1 MLRHRPY
8 ALSPLYASELTNPD
22 LHEGTTNGHFEEL
35 HGLRTYIINPS
46 SSSNQEKVDTII
58 LLTDIY
64 GPDYINT
71 QLVADE
77 WSKQGWKVVIPDLF
91 VGDPVPIEDIRVKFP
106 LFYKAACADIKA
118 IHPKKR
124 DQDTKSV
131 LEKAGDTVTT
141 TVDVGPWMYNHRE
154 AGKLPSNQT
163 TKVSLTK

>member
-1 MLRHRPY
+1 VL
-8 ALSPLYASELTNPD
+8 ELTKPD
-22 LHEGTTNGHFEEL
+22 LHEGTPLGSFQEL
-35 HGLRTYIINPS
+35 HGLRTYIINPPN
-46 SSSNQEKVDTII
+46 SNGKVDTII

-77 WSKQGWKVVIPDLF
+77 WSKQGWRVVVPDLF
-91 VGDPVPIEDIRVKFP
+91 VGDPVPIEDIRVRSP
-106 LFYKAACADIKA
+106 TPSSGWCADVKA

-154 AGKLPSNQT
+154 AG
-163 TKVSLTK
+163 